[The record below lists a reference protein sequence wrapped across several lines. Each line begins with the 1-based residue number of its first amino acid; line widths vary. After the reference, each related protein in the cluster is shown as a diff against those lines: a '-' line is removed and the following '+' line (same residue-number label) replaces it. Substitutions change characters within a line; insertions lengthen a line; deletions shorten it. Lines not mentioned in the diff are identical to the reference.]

1 MLSHTAAVAEVL
13 MKKGELGDCMFF
25 VMHGMLSAFQ
35 EVADEVELMEH
46 FVEGSHFG
54 EAAFFAEEG
63 LREISVRAETH
74 CSLEGLSF
82 KHLADLVSLYD
93 DLASHVH
100 EFAAKHK
107 IEMNSQALAAH
118 VKEVRQT
125 TTRGE
130 SSPVPGTGRRVT
142 AVGERSPVPGT
153 RIMGAPNSGR
163 TAMSSRRPSSREP
176 NSGRTAMSSRRPSSR
191 EPNSGR
197 SGAPRPSARQSSAK
211 RPKGGQVRP
220 VGEDDVADI

>member
-1 MLSHTAAVAEVL
+1 

-93 DLASHVH
+93 DLASHVQK
-100 EFAAKHK
+100 FAAKHK
-107 IEMNSQALAAH
+107 IEMNSQALTAH

-125 TTRGE
+125 TVG
-130 SSPVPGTGRRVT
+130 
-142 AVGERSPVPGT
+142 VGEPVPGT

-163 TAMSSRRPSSREP
+163 TATPPPRRLSSH
-176 NSGRTAMSSRRPSSR
+176 SGRTAMSLRDR

-197 SGAPRPSARQSSAK
+197 SGAPRSSARQSSAK

-220 VGEDDVADI
+220 VDEDDVADI

>member
-93 DLASHVH
+93 DLASHVQ

-163 TAMSSRRPSSREP
+163 T
-176 NSGRTAMSSRRPSSR
+176 TMSSRRPSSR